1 MIKKDLSI
9 PELFGVLSVIALS
22 ISVLS
27 NVYFYYCLDAM
38 WVMSILSPTFYISEI
53 LKVLVLMSIAICFVG
68 FLMDVFKWLIK
79 TSYKVRLKEY
89 LKLPS
94 QHDASD
100 IHYQKIIKLEKSFQ
114 FWQMIFIV
122 TVSTIFIFLL
132 TLFKFISFASMLWS
146 SILIGWVLGVF
157 TNKDVRKDK
166 ELKLFIVIG
175 LVALTT
181 CFSAHIKLNNL
192 DQLPI
197 AKLKNTKDITDWYVL
212 DGSQDKLILLNL
224 SPQKVIKV
232 VKLDEIDRIFS
243 NKK

>member
-68 FLMDVFKWLIK
+68 LLMDAFKWLIK
-79 TSYKVRLKEY
+79 TSYKVRLKEC

-146 SILIGWVLGVF
+146 SIL
-157 TNKDVRKDK
+157 
-166 ELKLFIVIG
+166 IG